1 MTGGE
6 PSQRMFEHHFPKPP
20 RKAGRLSQLNKR
32 NRKRAQ
38 YVPKSELLIACWKD
52 EDARDSRGW

>member
-1 MTGGE
+1 
-6 PSQRMFEHHFPKPP
+6 MFEYHFPKPP

-38 YVPKSELLIACWKD
+38 YLPKSELLIACWKD
-52 EDARDSRGW
+52 EDARDARGW